1 MTGSQITDIR
11 ASAPRAPL
19 WLLALLTFN
28 GTLALHIFVP
38 ALPDAATNL
47 RAGPGSMRLTISFY
61 MLGLAIGQLVH
72 GPMSDRFGRRS
83 VLIVGL
89 IIFTAASLAAALGT
103 NVHVLIA
110 IRLVQAFGGSAG
122 LVLGRAI
129 VRDAAVKSDATKRLA
144 LMSLMIVIGSGI
156 APLIGSTLVV
166 ALGWRAIFVALA
178 AFGVTNL
185 LLTWRLLAETGGGG
199 AHDRRSVLW
208 TYRHLVGSRAFLGFA
223 VGGGCATTSSYAFI
237 AAAPFIFVDQL
248 HRPETEVGLYL
259 ALNVVGLWLGSL
271 AASRIAE
278 RIPTTRLLV
287 QGNLLS
293 LVGAAVLLMMASVG
307 YLSVPSIMLPMMLFS
322 FGIGI
327 ASPAAL
333 SAAMNVNPV
342 VAGSASGLYGFVQ
355 MAVGALCTSLAGIGS
370 NPLLSAALVL
380 STAAVLAQTFFALAL
395 RTRGTA
401 IDNT

>member
-1 MTGSQITDIR
+1 
-11 ASAPRAPL
+11 
-19 WLLALLTFN
+19 
-28 GTLALHIFVP
+28 
-38 ALPDAATNL
+38 
-47 RAGPGSMRLTISFY
+47 MRLTISFY
-61 MLGLAIGQLVH
+61 ILGLAIGQLVH
-72 GPMSDRFGRRS
+72 GPVSDRFGRRS

-89 IIFTAASLAAALGT
+89 IIFTAASLAAALSA

-110 IRLVQAFGGSAG
+110 IRLLQAFGGSAG

-129 VRDAAVKSDATKRLA
+129 VRDVAVKSEATKRLA
-144 LMSLMIVIGSGI
+144 LMSLMIAFGSGI
-156 APLIGSTLVV
+156 APLVGSILVV

-185 LLTWRLLAETGGGG
+185 LLTLRLLAETSGGRAPG
-199 AHDRRSVLW
+199 RQSVLW
-208 TYRHLVGSRAFLGFA
+208 SYRHLAGSRAFLGFA
-223 VGGGCATTSSYAFI
+223 IGGGCATTSLYAFA

-248 HRPETEVGLYL
+248 HRPETEVGFYL
-259 ALNVVGLWLGSL
+259 ALNIVGLWLGSL

-287 QGNLLS
+287 RGNLVS
-293 LVGAAVLLMMASVG
+293 LVGAAVLLIMVSMGS
-307 YLSVPSIMLPMMLFS
+307 LSVPSIVLPMMLFS
-322 FGIGI
+322 FGSGM
-327 ASPAAL
+327 AAPAAL
-333 SAAMNVNPV
+333 SAAMTVNPM

-380 STAAVLAQTFFALAL
+380 SAAMVLAQTFFALAL
-395 RTRGTA
+395 RTCGTT